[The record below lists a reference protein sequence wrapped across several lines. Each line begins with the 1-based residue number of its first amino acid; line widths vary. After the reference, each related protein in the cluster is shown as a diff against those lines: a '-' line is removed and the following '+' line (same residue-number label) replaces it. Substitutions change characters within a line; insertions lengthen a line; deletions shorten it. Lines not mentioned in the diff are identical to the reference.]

1 MNSKLW
7 IAVLIFMLLLV
18 VLCMDENNTSF
29 KPTVYA
35 SFTSIPYRLNNANN
49 VITNIN
55 NQSYPI
61 ERIFLN
67 IPVGLHKRSN
77 EQYFIPNIDEKNNSN
92 VTIVRCPEYGPATK
106 LLGAI
111 EFITDPE
118 AYIWVLDDDII
129 YGKNSLQRLINQI
142 KHNDI
147 DVIYNSFCYAG
158 LRTKE
163 GICGY
168 AGVLIKR
175 KVLDDIYDYFDN
187 LPSTCLT
194 VDDQW
199 MGMYLHSKT
208 KKILKMSI
216 PKSIIYR
223 LRNLKDTS
231 MSDYKSLSKTVNS
244 KDKIFG
250 KNNNNILC
258 RNDIINNST
267 ILART

>member
-1 MNSKLW
+1 MNCKLW
-7 IAVLIFMLLLV
+7 IAVLIFILLLIA
-18 VLCMDENNTSF
+18 LCMDERNSSF

-35 SFTSIPYRLNNANN
+35 SFTSIPYRLNNVNN

-67 IPVGLHKRSN
+67 IPVGLHKRTN
-77 EQYFIPNIDEKNNSN
+77 ESYFIPNIDEEKNNN
-92 VTIVRCPEYGPATK
+92 VTIVRCKEYGPATK
-106 LLGAI
+106 LLGAV

-118 AYIWVLDDDII
+118 AYIWIIDDDII
-129 YGKNSLQRLINQI
+129 YNKNSLRRLINQI

-147 DVIYNSFCYAG
+147 DVIYNPLCNAG

-199 MGMYLHSKT
+199 IGMYLRSKT
-208 KKILKMSI
+208 NKIIKMSI
-216 PKSIIYR
+216 PKSIVYK
-223 LRNLKDTS
+223 LRNVKVTS
-231 MSDYKSLSKTVNS
+231 RSDYKSLSKTVNS
-244 KDKIFG
+244 KDPIFG

-258 RNDIINNST
+258 RNDIINKS
-267 ILART
+267 